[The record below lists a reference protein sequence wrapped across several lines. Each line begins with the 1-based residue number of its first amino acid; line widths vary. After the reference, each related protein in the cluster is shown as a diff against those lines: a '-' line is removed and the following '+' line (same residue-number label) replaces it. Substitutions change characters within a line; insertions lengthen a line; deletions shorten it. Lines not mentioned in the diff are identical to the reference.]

1 MTEDL
6 TAGIGDA
13 LSTDYFFLRDQL
25 TDDQLGYLSRAREFV
40 DDTVLPTINDYWE
53 RAQFPWPLIA
63 KLGAERPR
71 RRRHRRVRL
80 PADGPARPPG

>member
-1 MTEDL
+1 MSEDL

-25 TDDQLGYLSRAREFV
+25 TDDQLGYLTRAREFV

-53 RAQFPWPLIA
+53 RAQFPWPVIE
-63 KLGAERPR
+63 K
-71 RRRHRRVRL
+71 
-80 PADGPARPPG
+80 PPPSMM